1 MLESKQPASSAGT
14 AEPCPLA
21 DDMIRGADAI
31 AEWMGLNR
39 RQIYHLA
46 ATSRLPVFKM
56 GSILCARKS
65 RLMDWIKEQEER
77 SIGGAA

>member
-1 MLESKQPASSAGT
+1 MDSALKPASAGT

-31 AEWMGLNR
+31 ADWMGLNR

-77 SIGGAA
+77 SISGAA